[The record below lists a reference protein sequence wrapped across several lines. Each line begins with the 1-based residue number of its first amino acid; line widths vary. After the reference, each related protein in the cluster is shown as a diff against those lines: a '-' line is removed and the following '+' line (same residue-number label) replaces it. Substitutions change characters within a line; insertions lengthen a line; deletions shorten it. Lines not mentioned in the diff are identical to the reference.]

1 MDVDTP
7 AVYTTHYD
15 PNPRNIMK
23 FHKSDI
29 EVLENFATINS
40 NMLFREGKE
49 IRTISPAKNVF
60 AVANIEQD
68 IPQKFAIFDL
78 SNFLSVLSI
87 GEGDLTFSDT
97 HVEISTLGGNIDY
110 YFSNPEL
117 ILAAPEKNI
126 VVDKEFSFDLLKEDV
141 SQLYKIG
148 SLLSAPH
155 LSITCKKG
163 KVTLALADRKN
174 SSSNSFKKIVGEH
187 DGDFDVYVSFDTI
200 KVLARNYVVSVS
212 KKKVLHFESANVQY
226 WVSVDANSK
235 I

>member
-1 MDVDTP
+1 
-7 AVYTTHYD
+7 
-15 PNPRNIMK
+15 MK
-23 FHKSDI
+23 FEKQDI

-60 AVANIEQD
+60 AVATINEE
-68 IPQKFAIFDL
+68 IPQQFAIFDL

-87 GEGDLTFSDT
+87 GEGELEFDDS
-97 HVEISTLGGNIDY
+97 HVVVTTAGGELNY
-110 YFSNPEL
+110 YFSNPDL

-126 VVDKEFSFDLLKEDV
+126 VLDQEFTFDLEAADITRLF
-141 SQLYKIG
+141 KIG

-163 KVTLALADRKN
+163 KVTMTLADRKN
-174 SSSNSFKKIVGEH
+174 SASNSFKKVLGEH
-187 DGDFDVYVSFDTI
+187 DHDFDIFVSFDTI
-200 KVLARNYVVSVS
+200 KILPRNYTVSIS
-212 KKKVLHFESANVQY
+212 KKKVLHFASENVQY

>member
-1 MDVDTP
+1 
-7 AVYTTHYD
+7 
-15 PNPRNIMK
+15 MK
-23 FHKSDI
+23 FEKSDI

-40 NMLFREGKE
+40 NMLFRPGTE

-60 AVANIEQD
+60 AVATIQQE
-68 IPQKFAIFDL
+68 IPQQFAIFDL

-87 GEGDLTFSDT
+87 GEGDLDFQDN
-97 HVEISTLGGNIDY
+97 HVEVNTLGGSINY

-126 VVDKEFSFDLLKEDV
+126 VVDKEFSFELTSDDV
-141 SQLYKIG
+141 KQLFKIG
-148 SLLSAPH
+148 ALLSAPH
-155 LSITCKKG
+155 LSFTCKKG
-163 KVTLALADRKN
+163 KVTMQLADRKN
-174 SSSNSFKKIVGEH
+174 SSSNSFKKVVGKH

-200 KVLARNYVVSVS
+200 KVLPLNYTVSIS
-212 KKKVLHFESANVQY
+212 KKKVLHFESQNVQY